1 MLLLPVLKTIN
12 LKFDFL
18 LLLDKTFFMNKKN
31 KYRSSNWYN
40 SKSHRRDTFIH
51 RGWMRNQGHPNH
63 LFDGRPVIGICNTWS
78 ELTPCNGHFREIA
91 ESVKKGVYE
100 AGGFPLEFP
109 VFSASESNLRPT
121 AMLFRNLAS
130 MDVEEAIRGN
140 PIDGVVLLMGC
151 DKTTPSLMMG
161 AASVDLPTIGV
172 SGGPMLNGHH
182 QGEAIGSGTGVWK
195 LDADLNAGIISEE
208 DFINAEISMS
218 RSKGNCMTMG
228 TASTMGSMV
237 EALGMSLPGN
247 AAIPAVDSRRYA
259 LAHMSGKRIVE
270 MVKEDITMSKI
281 VTKKSF
287 ENAIKVNGAIGGSTN
302 AVIHLAAIAGRM
314 EIDLDL
320 DDWDKCGDG
329 IPTLVNLQPSGKY
342 LMEDFYYAGGVP
354 VVIKRLMEK
363 KLLDENS
370 MTVNGKT
377 IAENNI
383 NAKCWNNDVIKE
395 FENPLKK
402 NGGIKILRGNIAPN
416 GAIIKPSAASPEL
429 MKHTGKAVVFES
441 VEEFHEKID
450 DPNLDVDEN
459 SILVLKNCGPKGY
472 PGMAEV
478 GNMRL
483 PQKVLKK
490 GVRDMIRISD
500 ARMSGT
506 AYGTVILHTAPEA
519 AVKGPLAAV
528 QNGDEIE
535 VDVDQGTMNLKV
547 NDETIKNRLE
557 NYSPVVPEIT
567 GGYQKMYVEHVMQAD
582 KGADLDFLIGKRGA
596 EVKRHSH

>member
-1 MLLLPVLKTIN
+1 MA
-12 LKFDFL
+12 
-18 LLLDKTFFMNKKN
+18 DKK
-31 KYRSSNWYN
+31 KYRSSAWYN

-140 PIDGVVLLMGC
+140 PMDGVVLLMGC

-161 AASVDLPTIGV
+161 AASVDIPTIGV

-182 QGEAIGSGTGVWK
+182 RGEQIGSGTGVWQ
-195 LDADLNAGIISEE
+195 LDADLTAGKITEE
-208 DFINAEISMS
+208 DFIAAEISMS

-237 EALGMSLPGN
+237 EALGMSLPHN
-247 AAIPAVDSRRYA
+247 AAIPAVDARRYA

-270 MVKEDITMSKI
+270 MVKENLTMSK
-281 VTKKSF
+281 VVSKNSF

-302 AVIHLAAIAGRM
+302 AVIHLAAIAGRL
-314 EIDLDL
+314 EIDLSL
-320 DDWDKCGDG
+320 DDWEKSGKD

-354 VVIKRLMEK
+354 AVIKQ
-363 KLLDENS
+363 LLDKNLLS
-370 MTVNGKT
+370 KNALTVNGKT
-377 IAENNI
+377 IEENNK
-383 NAKCWNNDVIKE
+383 NADCWNKDVIKD
-395 FENPLKK
+395 FESPLVKE
-402 NGGIKILRGNIAPN
+402 GGIKILKGNIAPD
-416 GAIIKPSAASPEL
+416 GAILKPSAASPEL
-429 MKHTGKAVVFES
+429 MQHTGKAVVFES
-441 VEEFHEKID
+441 VEEFHDRID
-450 DPNLDVDEN
+450 DPNLDIDEN

-483 PQKVLKK
+483 PQKILKK
-490 GVRDMIRISD
+490 GIRDMIRISD

-506 AYGTVILHTAPEA
+506 AYGTVILHTSPEA

-528 QNGDEIE
+528 QNGDIIE
-535 VDVDQGTMNLKV
+535 VDVNSGTLNLKV
-547 NDETIKNRLE
+547 SDEEIVKRLE
-557 NYSPVVPEIT
+557 VYQPVLPDIKS
-567 GGYQKMYVEHVMQAD
+567 GYQKMYVDHVMQAD
-582 KGADLDFLIGKRGA
+582 KGADLDFLVGKRGS

>member
-1 MLLLPVLKTIN
+1 
-12 LKFDFL
+12 
-18 LLLDKTFFMNKKN
+18 
-31 KYRSSNWYN
+31 
-40 SKSHRRDTFIH
+40 
-51 RGWMRNQGHPNH
+51 MRNQGHPNH

-161 AASVDLPTIGV
+161 AASVDLPTIGI

-182 QGEAIGSGTGVWK
+182 QGEIIGSGTGVWK
-195 LDADLNAGIISEE
+195 LDADLNAGIITEE

-259 LAHMSGKRIVE
+259 LSHMSGKRIVE
-270 MVKEDITMSKI
+270 MVKENMIMSKI

-302 AVIHLAAIAGRM
+302 AVIHLAAIAGRL

-320 DDWDKCGDG
+320 DDWNKCGDG

-354 VVIKRLMEK
+354 VVIKRLLEK
-363 KLLDENS
+363 KLLDENE

-377 IAENNI
+377 IGENNKD
-383 NAKCWNNDVIKE
+383 AKCWNNEVIKE
-395 FENPLKK
+395 FENPLTE

-416 GAIIKPSAASPEL
+416 GAIIKPSAASAEL
-429 MKHTGKAVVFES
+429 MKHTGRAVVFES
-441 VEEFHEKID
+441 VEEFHDKID
-450 DPNLDVDEN
+450 DPELDVDEN
-459 SILVLKNCGPKGY
+459 CILVLKNCGPKGY

-528 QNGDEIE
+528 QNGDQIEI
-535 VDVDQGTMNLKV
+535 DVNQGTMNLKV
-547 NDETIKNRLE
+547 DDDTIKNRLE
-557 NYSPVVPEIT
+557 NYRPVLPEIT

-582 KGADLDFLIGKRGA
+582 KGADLDFLIGKRGS